1 MFDVDFK
8 GFGGVSQKKREDC
21 LLLNIKIYDSIS
33 TLVIICTGDG
43 MTKTNL
49 MFESPDYIN
58 NLTTETEVNPK
69 QWTTQDG
76 ESLEID
82 TETWTISSST
92 QSAKIT
98 EWLVNENNYQMTLD
112 LDNDAQD
119 FIPLSQT
126 FAISMVGQLFPK
138 DLIKYLTGIEKAY
151 NQMKEFEDTP
161 PNPEVPTTS
170 ESKND
175 NPLSSDNQPN
185 KDEEELW

>member
-1 MFDVDFK
+1 MLTLRDLGEFRK
-8 GFGGVSQKKREDC
+8 KKREDC